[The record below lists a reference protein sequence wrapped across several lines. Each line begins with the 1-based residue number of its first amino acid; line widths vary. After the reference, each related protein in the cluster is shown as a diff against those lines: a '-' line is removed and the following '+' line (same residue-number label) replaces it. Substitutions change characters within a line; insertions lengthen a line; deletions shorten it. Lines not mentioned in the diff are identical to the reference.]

1 MYIFVVTLHV
11 VLSSLLVLII
21 LMQPGKGGDISSAFG
36 GGSSSQLFG
45 AAGPG
50 NFLTRG
56 TGLIATLFMVTSI
69 TLALYS
75 TDASRGAA
83 GVDDQLNKV
92 LQEGEE
98 GSGFGEGTTNA
109 PGTPPAATPDAAP
122 TTPDAAPATPEAAPA
137 TPGAAPSTPEPAPA
151 APAAPPTPPATP
163 PSP

>member
-11 VLSSLLVLII
+11 ILCLILVLVI

-56 TGLIATLFMVTSI
+56 TGIVAGLFMVTSI

-75 TDASRGAA
+75 TESARGGS
-83 GVDDQLNKV
+83 GVEDELENV

-98 GSGFGEGTTNA
+98 GSGFGAGSTNA
-109 PGTPPAATPDAAP
+109 
-122 TTPDAAPATPEAAPA
+122 
-137 TPGAAPSTPEPAPA
+137 PAPA
-151 APAAPPTPPATP
+151 APAPAAPAPTPAPDAAPSDAVPVPAAAP
-163 PSP
+163 AEAPAK

>member
-11 VLSSLLVLII
+11 VLCLILVLVI

-56 TGLIATLFMVTSI
+56 TGIVAGLFMVTSI

-75 TDASRGAA
+75 TQSARGGA
-83 GVDDQLNKV
+83 GVDDELENV

-98 GSGFGEGTTNA
+98 GSGFGAGGTNA
-109 PGTPPAATPDAAP
+109 PAPTPAPAAPAPADAPAAP
-122 TTPDAAPATPEAAPA
+122 APTPDAAPAEGTPAPE
-137 TPGAAPSTPEPAPA
+137 GNPAPA
-151 APAAPPTPPATP
+151 QPAQ
-163 PSP
+163 

>member
-1 MYIFVVTLHV
+1 MYVFVVTLHV
-11 VLSSLLVLII
+11 ILCLILVLVI

-56 TGLIATLFMVTSI
+56 TGIVAGLFMVTSI

-75 TDASRGAA
+75 TESARGGS
-83 GVDDQLNKV
+83 GVEDELENV

-98 GSGFGEGTTNA
+98 GSGFGAGGTNA
-109 PGTPPAATPDAAP
+109 PAPAAPTPAAPAPTPAPTPDAAP
-122 TTPDAAPATPEAAPA
+122 TEAAPV
-137 TPGAAPSTPEPAPA
+137 PAPVPAPA
-151 APAAPPTPPATP
+151 PAK
-163 PSP
+163 